1 MNSYVLLI
9 AIFLPILGGIL
20 TGVIPFKG
28 RTTRNIFVE
37 TVVIIT
43 SIIMWA
49 IILNKPQDSI
59 EVLKFT
65 GDLVFA
71 FKMDGLGMIF
81 AGLISSLWP
90 LATLYS
96 FEYMEKEER
105 EGSFFMFYTITYGVT
120 LGISLSGNLMTMYL
134 FYEMLTI
141 VTVPLVLHTLTREA
155 ILASRTYLYYS
166 LGGAAFG
173 FIGFIFVLVYG
184 TSLDFVYGGVL
195 DPGKIGDR
203 GNVLLLIYVLAFLGF
218 GVKAAICPFNKWLP
232 QAGVAPTPVT
242 ALLHAVAVVK
252 SGAFAIM
259 RITYYSFGPDFLRG
273 TWAQYT
279 VMAIAIFTIIY
290 GSARALKE
298 THFKR
303 RLAYSTIGNLSYIL
317 FGVTIMTPL
326 GLFGALC
333 HMVFH
338 AVMKIASFFCAGAVI
353 SKTDRTYVFELNGL
367 GKHMP
372 MTFGIFTIS
381 GLALMGVPGLCG
393 FVSKWYLAE
402 AAVASENVLAYVGIG
417 ALLISAILTAVYTMT
432 ISVRAFFP
440 GKDFDDSVNSG
451 VKEAGIRMLLP
462 LCIFAVCIIVF
473 GVYSKPLTDLLLSVA
488 MGGM

>member
-1 MNSYVLLI
+1 MNTSILLI
-9 AIFLPILGGIL
+9 IILLPIIGGL
-20 TGVIPFKG
+20 AEGLIPFKE
-28 RTTRNIFVE
+28 RTARNIFIE
-37 TVVIIT
+37 TVVVIT
-43 SIIMWA
+43 SILAWVT
-49 IILNKPQDSI
+49 IINKPTGTL

-81 AGLISSLWP
+81 AGLISALWP

-105 EGSFFMFYTITYGVT
+105 ERSFFFFYTITYGVT
-120 LGISLSGNLMTMYL
+120 LGIALAGNLMTMYL

-184 TSLDFVYGGVL
+184 YGLDFVYGGVL
-195 DPGKIGDR
+195 DPNKIGER
-203 GNVLLLIYVLAFLGF
+203 GNILLLVYVLSFLGF
-218 GVKAAICPFNKWLP
+218 GVKAAVCPFNKWLP

-259 RITYYSFGPDFLRG
+259 RITYYSFGADFIRG

-290 GSARALKE
+290 GSARAVKE

-353 SKTDRTYVFELNGL
+353 SKTERTFVYELNGL

-372 MTFGIFTIS
+372 VTFTVFTIS

-417 ALLISAILTAVYTMT
+417 ALLISAILTAVYIMT

-440 GKDFDDSVNSG
+440 GKDFDDSVNAG

-462 LCIFAVCIIVF
+462 LCIFTVCIIIF
-473 GVYSKPLTDLLLSVA
+473 GVYSKPLTDIILNVA